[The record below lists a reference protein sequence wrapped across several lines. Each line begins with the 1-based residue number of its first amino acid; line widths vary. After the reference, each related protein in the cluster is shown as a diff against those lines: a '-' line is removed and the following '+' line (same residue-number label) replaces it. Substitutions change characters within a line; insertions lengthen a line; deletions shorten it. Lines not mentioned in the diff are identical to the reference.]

1 MCIRDSVQFAHARD
15 HVEGD
20 PSTAP
25 NRTAAVK
32 SFFGCQTKETGM
44 FYRQQADGILGVQR
58 SSTGRMPTLLTSL
71 VAAEKAPNSFSLC
84 LTDTSGLFLMGGSLS
99 AERKAELART
109 RGAITVPFVAGSR
122 AAYTVRLSAIN
133 LCTACLLYT
142 SPSPRDRTRSRMPS
156 SA

>member
-1 MCIRDSVQFAHARD
+1 
-15 HVEGD
+15 
-20 PSTAP
+20 
-25 NRTAAVK
+25 
-32 SFFGCQTKETGM
+32 M

-122 AAYTVRLSAIN
+122 AAYTV
-133 LCTACLLYT
+133 
-142 SPSPRDRTRSRMPS
+142 
-156 SA
+156 